1 MDTTILDDWCT
12 KSQAAATLQVS
23 EKTIE
28 RLATKGVIRRAT
40 RKRPGIRPL
49 PVYDPDDLQK
59 IKDSHIPRVEI
70 ITQAEAPQQQP
81 ALVPRADL
89 LPLLLQTLFPS
100 DLPDLPLREKL
111 FLTIKEAARFAG
123 LPQATIRRLIHAAAI
138 PAVKAGG
145 WRIKRSDLE
154 QLDSRHFADLS
165 DKRVLIAQNKGVRSA

>member
-1 MDTTILDDWCT
+1 MDNTIDNWFT
-12 KSQAAATLQVS
+12 KSQAAAFLQMS
-23 EKTIE
+23 EKTVE
-28 RLATKGVIRRAT
+28 RLAAKGDIRRAT
-40 RKRPGIRPL
+40 RKRPGVRPL
-49 PVYDPDDLQK
+49 PVYDPDNLQQ
-59 IKDSHIPRVEI
+59 IKDSQIPRVEVVP
-70 ITQAEAPQQQP
+70 QAEAPQQQP

-100 DLPDLPLREKL
+100 DLPDLPRDKL

-154 QLDSRHFADLS
+154 QLDCGHLTDLS
-165 DKRVLIAQNKGVRSA
+165 DKPVLNTQNKGVRS